1 MDTSVKPC
9 LVARAIAWD
18 VGADMEI
25 KVPAPKIAAF
35 STICVVFL
43 NIACSGLRR
52 LGWSCVVVPAL
63 RYRVDHRVW
72 CPLTGG
78 RRTGPNSCR
87 LGRGALP
94 ALCVSP
100 LPPSA
105 ASEGTH
111 FPQFRVI
118 ASIPSTLKKKTGN
131 SFKKIRQSQR

>member
-9 LVARAIAWD
+9 LMARAIAWD

-52 LGWSCVVVPAL
+52 LGGSCVVVRAL
-63 RYRVDHRVW
+63 RYSADHRVW
-72 CPLTGG
+72 CPLTVGE

-87 LGRGALP
+87 LGGGALL

-105 ASEGTH
+105 ASEGT
-111 FPQFRVI
+111 
-118 ASIPSTLKKKTGN
+118 
-131 SFKKIRQSQR
+131 

>member
-1 MDTSVKPC
+1 MDTSVKPY
-9 LVARAIAWD
+9 LVARAIAWNG
-18 VGADMEI
+18 GAEVEI

-35 STICVVFL
+35 STICVVLL

-52 LGWSCVVVPAL
+52 LGGSCDVVRAL
-63 RYRVDHRVW
+63 RYSADHRVW
-72 CPLTGG
+72 RPLTGE

-87 LGRGALP
+87 LGGGALP

-111 FPQFRVI
+111 FPQLRVI
-118 ASIPSTLKKKTGN
+118 ASIPSTLKKETGN
-131 SFKKIRQSQR
+131 LFEKIQQSQR